1 MRKSLLI
8 SFTLL
13 LLAVCVTE
21 SFGQKRRYG
30 YSKSRNKKYSNYS
43 GGRTSYRGV
52 GNTNYW
58 TAGVSLN
65 VLNYYG
71 DLSPTDKKLSTNYG
85 ETKFGFGITGSR
97 MVYPGIF
104 LRAGYNYGV
113 LEGDDFNNGDENS
126 DDASF
131 YGRYLRN
138 LHFRNRVHEL
148 SVGFEADMVP
158 NNGGVRGR
166 FPINPY
172 LFAGVAVIAHNPQAI
187 APAFDQAGNPIDEAG
202 EWVDLRELGTE
213 GQNIDSIGAD
223 PYSKFAFVI
232 PIGLGLK
239 VKLHH
244 NFDLNFE
251 IGLRYTFTDYLDDV
265 SGGYVDLA
273 AFGDDNLAR
282 AMSERGAEATHAPS
296 GKNRGL
302 NMTPGGGDVSMS
314 GPYLTGSGYDTTIDH
329 SRGGPDQNDFY
340 LNTQIRLVYIFDK
353 KGASRGKFR

>member
-1 MRKSLLI
+1 MRKKLLI

-13 LLAVCVTE
+13 LLAVCVTD

-30 YSKSRNKKYSNYS
+30 YNKSRNKKYSNYS

-58 TAGVSLN
+58 TVGASLN

-71 DLSPTDKKLSTNYG
+71 DLSPEVKRFSTNYG

-104 LRAGYNYGV
+104 LRAGYNFGTI
-113 LEGDDFNNGDENS
+113 EGDDFNNGDES
-126 DDASF
+126 SGDASK

-138 LHFRNRVHEL
+138 LHFKNNIHEL
-148 SVGFEADMVP
+148 SVGFEADMIP

-172 LFAGVAVIAHNPQAI
+172 MFVGVAVIAHNPKAK
-187 APAFDQAGNPIDEAG
+187 APDFDQAGNAIAEAG
-202 EWVDLRELGTE
+202 EWVDLRDLGTE

-223 PYSKFAFVI
+223 PYGKFAFVI
-232 PIGLGLK
+232 PVGLGVK

-251 IGLRYTFTDYLDDV
+251 IGFRKTFTDYLDDV

-273 AFGDDNLAR
+273 TFGDDNLAR
-282 AMSERGAEATHAPS
+282 AMSERGAEATHVIS
-296 GKNRGL
+296 GATRSL
-302 NMTPGGGDVSMS
+302 NPGDTGTT
-314 GPYLTGSGYDTTIDH
+314 GPYTHGSGYDPRSDH
-329 SRGGPDQNDFY
+329 SRGGPGQDDFY
-340 LNTQIRLVYIFDK
+340 ITTQIRLVYIFDQ
-353 KGASRGKFR
+353 KGATRGKFR

>member
-1 MRKSLLI
+1 MRKNLI
-8 SFTLL
+8 TSFVLL
-13 LLAVCVTE
+13 LLLVLVTD
-21 SFGQKRRYG
+21 SFGQKRRYS
-30 YSKSRNKKYSNYS
+30 YNKNRNKKYSNYS

-58 TAGVSLN
+58 TAGVGLN
-65 VLNYYG
+65 ILNYFG
-71 DLSPTDKKLSTNYG
+71 DLSPSDKRFSTNFG
-85 ETKFGFGITGSR
+85 ESKIGFGITGSR
-97 MVYPGIF
+97 MIYPGIF
-104 LRAGYNYGV
+104 IRAAYNYGV
-113 LEGDDFNNGDENS
+113 LEGDDFDNGDANS

-138 LHFRNRVHEL
+138 LHFRNRIHEL

-202 EWVDLRELGTE
+202 QWVDLRDLGTE
-213 GQNIDSIGAD
+213 GQNIDSVGAD
-223 PYSKFAFVI
+223 PYGKFAFVI

-251 IGLRYTFTDYLDDV
+251 IGMRYAFTDYLDDV
-265 SGGYVDLA
+265 SGGYIDLA
-273 AFGDDNLAR
+273 LFGDDNLAR
-282 AMSERGAEATHAPS
+282 AMSERGAETTHAPS
-296 GKNRGL
+296 GSDRGL
-302 NMTPGGGDVSMS
+302 DLTPGAGDVSTT
-314 GPYLTGSGYDTTIDH
+314 GPYTHGSGYDPTYNG
-329 SRGGPDQNDFY
+329 SRGGPDFNDFY
-340 LNTQIRLVYIFDK
+340 LTTQIRLVYIFDK
-353 KGASRGKFR
+353 KGATRGKFR